1 MEMTTILFVALG
13 GSIGAVLRYL
23 VANVGQSWTTYSFPI
38 GTLVVNIL
46 GCAAIGLITA
56 MIVGSQSQHREVLR
70 LLLVIGVLGGFTTF
84 SSFAFDTIELFDDGR
99 FGQAMLYVVLTNV
112 LGIGS
117 ALLFY
122 RGGSMFSD
130 GSGA

>member
-38 GTLVVNIL
+38 GTLIVNIL

-122 RGGSMFSD
+122 RGGSMFFD

>member
-23 VANVGQSWTTYSFPI
+23 IANVGQSWTTSSFPI

-56 MIVGSQSQHREVLR
+56 MIIGSQSQHRETLR
-70 LLLVIGVLGGFTTF
+70 LLLVVGVLGGFTTF
-84 SSFAFDTIELFDDGR
+84 SSFAFDTIESVDDGR
-99 FGQAMLYVVLTNV
+99 IGQAILYVVLTNV

-122 RGGSMFSD
+122 RGSSMFFD
-130 GSGA
+130 GSGT

>member
-122 RGGSMFSD
+122 RGGSMFFD

>member
-13 GSIGAVLRYL
+13 GSIGAVLRYP

-38 GTLVVNIL
+38 GTLIVNIL

-70 LLLVIGVLGGFTTF
+70 LLLVVGVLGGFTTF

-117 ALLFY
+117 ALLLY
-122 RGGSMFSD
+122 RGGSMFFD

>member
-38 GTLVVNIL
+38 GTLIVNIL

-70 LLLVIGVLGGFTTF
+70 LLLVVGVLGGFTTF

-117 ALLFY
+117 ALLLY
-122 RGGSMFSD
+122 RGGSMFFD

>member
-117 ALLFY
+117 AFLFY
-122 RGGSMFSD
+122 RGGSMFFD

>member
-1 MEMTTILFVALG
+1 MELSTLLFVALG

-23 VANVGQSWTTYSFPI
+23 IANVGQSWTTYSFPI

-56 MIVGSQSQHREVLR
+56 MIVGSQTQHREVLR

-122 RGGSMFSD
+122 RGGSMFFD